1 MISKGHRE
9 RLAKNCECV
18 IGAAVVY
25 VTLCYSTVEY
35 RIAGF
40 HELLLEESARECVPK
55 KTNKKSIKRKRTV
68 VPKHVLFIPNCYKIN
83 QKHDSTES

>member
-18 IGAAVVY
+18 IGASVVY
-25 VTLCYSTVEY
+25 VTVCYSTVEY
-35 RIAGF
+35 RIAEF

-55 KTNKKSIKRKRTV
+55 KQTKKYSAQAHRGSKTCPLYTK
-68 VPKHVLFIPNCYKIN
+68 LL
-83 QKHDSTES
+83 

>member
-18 IGAAVVY
+18 IGASVVY
-25 VTLCYSTVEY
+25 VTVCYSTVEY

-40 HELLLEESARECVPK
+40 QELLLEESARECVPK
-55 KTNKKSIKRKRTV
+55 KTNKKVFSASAPWFQNMSSLYQTVIK
-68 VPKHVLFIPNCYKIN
+68 
-83 QKHDSTES
+83 